1 MVDVYCGTTI
11 TNEDHKRLEM
21 EAKTLLLNLSKHG
34 LVRVLNQTTVCVSKG
49 GAIVKCRLLT
59 PHTSI
64 QIWLVWSRF
73 VKERKTRGELYTL
86 FEIFFSKEG

>member
-34 LVRVLNQTTVCVSKG
+34 LVEVLNQRTTVRVSKG
-49 GAIVKCRLLT
+49 GAAIVKCRLLT

-64 QIWLVWSRF
+64 QIFFFLACLVKICQR
-73 VKERKTRGELYTL
+73 EEKTRGELYTL
-86 FEIFFSKEG
+86 F